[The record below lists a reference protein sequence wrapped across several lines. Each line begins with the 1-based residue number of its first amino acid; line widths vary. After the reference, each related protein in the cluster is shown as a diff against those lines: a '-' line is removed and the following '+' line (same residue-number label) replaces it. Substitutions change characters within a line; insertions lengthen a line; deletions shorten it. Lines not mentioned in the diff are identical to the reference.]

1 MERKKKFSIM
11 RILFFFLFS
20 SFAFSQ
26 SFITELADKTVGKF
40 LYDKNIEIKTDTL
53 DIYIRVND
61 IGFCYAL
68 DVLTTDKTKTNLGYK
83 SLKKIIGNDLDWV
96 DNDSIV
102 EKSLDF
108 DEYQTCVDYLSYRGR
123 NSRYYHYLE
132 HAQAENMIYILL
144 RSANTYAILV
154 EPVKTEF
161 LTYNEEET
169 HYQNSI
175 AEEIITF
182 NSLDEAYL
190 FLNSDEVNNKGI
202 ELKKVQ
208 DEIIKSENEM
218 RAIPIS
224 SIELPYKMQIGI
236 TEAEADKN
244 IMMLF
249 GNYVKDIEDP
259 EYQESFK
266 KGIYKEVSY
275 LIKDG
280 ISSLR
285 IYIKFF
291 HNKVF
296 HIGYSH
302 FVNDYSSPNE
312 ELNTQIFDKLELIA
326 NNYYLLFE
334 INSYSPQES
343 FNNSVWSMEEK
354 LKFEEENEELLNSI
368 QEARTKKENSI
379 GRKM

>member
-1 MERKKKFSIM
+1 M

-224 SIELPYKMQIGI
+224 SIELPYKMKIGI

-354 LKFEEENEELLNSI
+354 LKFEKENEELLNSI